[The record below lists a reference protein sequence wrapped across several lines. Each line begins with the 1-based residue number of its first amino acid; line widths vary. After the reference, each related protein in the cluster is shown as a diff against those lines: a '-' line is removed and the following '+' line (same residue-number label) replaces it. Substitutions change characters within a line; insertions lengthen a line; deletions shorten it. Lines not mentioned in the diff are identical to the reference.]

1 MVSPLNLSA
10 IISLIKKSGLK
21 GANPAVIISRGLI
34 KIFETT
40 ATAGDRKKTAH
51 GSVSEK
57 LWSLHG
63 IAASQPRWGAEKVL
77 DQQRERE
84 ESQRC
89 KWQIK
94 KERSDPQSG

>member
-10 IISLIKKSGLK
+10 IISLIKKSRLK

-40 ATAGDRKKTAH
+40 ATAGERKKQHMGVFLKKIMVPASWH
-51 GSVSEK
+51 
-57 LWSLHG
+57 
-63 IAASQPRWGAEKVL
+63 AASQPRWGAEKVL
-77 DQQRERE
+77 DQKRE

-89 KWQIK
+89 CKWQIK
-94 KERSDPQSG
+94 KGKE